1 MKRIQIYT
9 DGSCSPNPGVGGWA
23 YIIRYPS
30 ETEIIGYGYEL
41 GSTNNRMEIMAVIK
55 ALEYLNRPSFIELT
69 LDSQYV
75 GYGMIRWMH
84 GWAKTGFN
92 NKNGDLW
99 KVLYNLYKYHKNID
113 VNMIKGHSDCLDNN
127 RCDKLAVKARKER
140 ISNV

>member
-1 MKRIQIYT
+1 
-9 DGSCSPNPGVGGWA
+9 
-23 YIIRYPS
+23 
-30 ETEIIGYGYEL
+30 
-41 GSTNNRMEIMAVIK
+41 
-55 ALEYLNRPSFIELT
+55 
-69 LDSQYV
+69 
-75 GYGMIRWMH
+75 MH